1 MTDNNQ
7 TKSSRNPWSWIPSL
21 YFYQGIPY
29 SIVMI
34 TSGLIYKTMGVSIAM
49 FAFWTSLLYLPWAIK
64 PLWSP
69 YIDVVSTKRNWILW
83 TQLLLGAAFIAVGLV
98 MQLPYYF
105 PLSIAFFALIAISSA
120 SHDIAAD
127 GFYMLSLDQHR
138 QSFFVGI
145 RSTFYRFAMLTALGL
160 LPLIAGIIQENTGLD
175 PVSFEVNA
183 VPVSQ
188 FKTSDIVEFQN
199 TKQEGTPKIV
209 IFPEKVQIPIF
220 EKGISNLDSV
230 VVYIAL
236 SAPPA
241 PGETIVVN
249 LGRKSGSKDIGLPK
263 NHTGRFEFTG
273 LNWNKPEA
281 AVLRIDHNLTSHTSS
296 VFRATAGNIAFSW
309 TVSLGLIGVV
319 LLLLAVYHRIVLP
332 RPNEIKDKTKVDLK
346 VYGEVFAS
354 FFTKPGIIP
363 ALVFF
368 LLYRLGEAQ
377 LVKVA
382 TPFLVDSRGS
392 GGIGLTSAQ
401 YGIAYGTLGMICLTL
416 GGILGGVVVS
426 RFGLKRMIWIMA
438 LAMNVPIAVYV
449 YLSAFQPVPGDLSI
463 YLSIAAEQMGYG
475 FGFTAYMIYM
485 LSFVG
490 ESKFKT
496 AEFAIGTSLMALGM
510 MIPGMISGYM
520 KELLGYQHFFVYV
533 LLCAIPG
540 MVAIRFL
547 KINPTFG
554 IKKKLE
560 VKEEDRLK
568 G

>member
-1 MTDNNQ
+1 MTEIDQ
-7 TKSSRNPWSWIPSL
+7 SKSSRNPWSWIPSL

-34 TSGLIYKTMGVSIAM
+34 TSGLIYKTMGVSIAT

-83 TQLLLGAAFIAVGLV
+83 TQLLLGLAFVAVGFA
-98 MQLPYYF
+98 MQLPFYF
-105 PLSIAFFALIAISSA
+105 PVTIAIFAVIAISSA

-127 GFYMLSLDQHR
+127 GFYMLSLDQHK
-138 QSFFVGI
+138 QAFFVGI

-160 LPLIAGIIQENTGLD
+160 LPLIAGLIQENTGLK
-175 PVSFEVNA
+175 PISFEVNA
-183 VPVSQ
+183 VPAAG
-188 FKTSDIVEFQN
+188 FKPADVVDFHV
-199 TKQEGTPKIV
+199 TKQEGIPKII

-220 EKGISNLDSV
+220 EKGASGLDSAV
-230 VVYIAL
+230 IYVAL

-241 PGETIVVN
+241 PDETIVVN
-249 LGRKSGSKDIGLPK
+249 LGRKAGSKDIDLPK
-263 NHTGRFEFTG
+263 NNTGRFEFTAS
-273 LNWNKPEA
+273 NWDKPVA
-281 AVLRIDHNLTSHTSS
+281 AVIRVDHNLTSQTSAQ
-296 VFRATAGNIAFSW
+296 FRATAGNIAFSW
-309 TVSLGLIGVV
+309 TVSLGCLGIV
-319 LLLLAVYHRIVLP
+319 LMLLAVYHRIALP
-332 RPNEIKDKTKVDLK
+332 KPIEIKEKSKVDLK

-354 FFTKPGIIP
+354 FFTKPGIGP
-363 ALVFF
+363 ALIFF
-368 LLYRLGEAQ
+368 LMYRLGEAQ

-382 TPFLVDSRGS
+382 TPFLVDSRNS

-416 GGILGGVVVS
+416 GGILGGVVAS
-426 RFGLKRMIWIMA
+426 KYGLKKMIWVMA
-438 LAMNVPIAVYV
+438 FAMNIPVSVYV
-449 YLSAFQPVPGDLSI
+449 YLSTFQPVPGDLSI

-475 FGFTAYMIYM
+475 FGFTAYMLYM

-510 MIPGMISGYM
+510 MIPGMISGFM
-520 KELLGYQHFFVYV
+520 KELLGYQHFFIYV
-533 LLCAIPG
+533 MICAIPG
-540 MVAIRFL
+540 MIAIKFL

-554 IKKKLE
+554 IKKKE
-560 VKEEDRLK
+560 AV
-568 G
+568 